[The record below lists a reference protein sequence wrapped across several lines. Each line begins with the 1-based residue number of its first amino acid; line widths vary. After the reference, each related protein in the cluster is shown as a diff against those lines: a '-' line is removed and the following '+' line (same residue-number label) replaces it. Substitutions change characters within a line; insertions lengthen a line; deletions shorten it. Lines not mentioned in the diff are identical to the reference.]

1 MLRQTCKHVDG
12 ADMLQAGMH
21 LPAWMRRKNKDASF
35 WAYRLALAMAN
46 CHLKMLGQKTHT
58 CSADVPLQECTG
70 SFPDDRSYNTY
81 NEQLAQIG
89 RCITAALTFV
99 HVSQLSCL

>member
-1 MLRQTCKHVDG
+1 
-12 ADMLQAGMH
+12 
-21 LPAWMRRKNKDASF
+21 
-35 WAYRLALAMAN
+35 MAN

-89 RCITAALTFV
+89 RCIAIALKGARRQSSVLHDKSPLSAISTA
-99 HVSQLSCL
+99 